1 MPQGRGAL
9 ARLRGAMLGPGLQG
23 ECGVAR
29 CGPRSIQESS
39 LLVLAGRR
47 WLWEGLGAGRR
58 EMTQGR
64 LDFIPRVMGSVEG
77 FLGWE

>member
-1 MPQGRGAL
+1 MWTT
-9 ARLRGAMLGPGLQG
+9 
-23 ECGVAR
+23 
-29 CGPRSIQESS
+29 IQESS